1 MGIIEIFRLF
11 GSILIDNKEADKS
24 ISKTGKQADG
34 LGKKLGNGIKTAGK
48 WALGLGTAAAGVTT
62 AMFAMTKKVTSDFDR
77 IAKDS
82 KKLGITTDA
91 FQEMEYW
98 ASQNGLSSNDMERAV
113 GRLNQRIGLAVSG
126 NKKYSDAL
134 SQLGVDMN
142 AVKNG
147 TVSTENAMYQA
158 VSTLSQMT
166 SEQEKSALA
175 SELFGTKLARELM
188 PALQDGSLSLEDA
201 AKKAQELGI
210 VIEEDTLKAAET
222 FNDTWDDLTRSLGAF
237 GQKILA
243 ELMPIFQTMMDWV
256 IENMPAI
263 QSVFQ
268 TVFDVVGGILG
279 GFGNAIQVVIGWLS
293 DWYIQNEETILGI
306 WTTITEKIGEVETF
320 LRETWGRIQEFW
332 DEHGESIKEATA
344 TVFGEIQE
352 TIQTTMDAIE
362 ELLVVAMDIIVPFFE
377 EKMAEISS
385 IWKQDGEQMVEG
397 TQNTFEMIR
406 EAIEFVMP
414 ILEFLIDH
422 SLGNIIR
429 FFDLGFNTVMGLVK
443 IFTGLFTGD
452 WEKMTEGF
460 KKIWDGAWGFV
471 IGVVDSAWSL
481 LLAPF
486 GDLKDNITGWFTGLA
501 KDAFGWGKNMISG
514 FIDGI
519 KSMFGKVKDVASSVM
534 SNVKGFLGFNS
545 PAEEGEGRF
554 ITQWGKNMVDGF
566 LDGVKSETPE
576 AKNVMNN
583 LVGSMNTA
591 NFKPIKPQN
600 NVSESNNETT
610 HVTNYYTI
618 DASNLDEVRQVL
630 GLFEGFKQTVRQG

>member
-1 MGIIEIFRLF
+1 MGIIEIFKLF
-11 GSILIDNKEADKS
+11 GSILVDNKEADKS

-34 LGKKLGNGIKTAGK
+34 LGKKLGKGIKTAGK
-48 WALGLGTAAAGVTT
+48 WALGLGAAAAGVAT
-62 AMFAMTKKVTSDFDR
+62 AMFAMTKKVTTDFDR

-113 GRLNQRIGLAVSG
+113 GRLNQRIGLAVGG

-134 SQLGVDMN
+134 VQLGVDMN
-142 AVKNG
+142 AVKDG
-147 TVSTENAMYQA
+147 TVSTEDAMYQA
-158 VSTLSQMT
+158 ISTLSQMT

-188 PALQDGSLSLEDA
+188 PALQDGSLTLEDA
-201 AKKAQELGI
+201 AQKAKDLGI

-279 GFGNAIQVVIGWLS
+279 GFGDAIQVVIGWLS
-293 DWYIQNEETILGI
+293 DWYTQNEESINGI

-320 LRETWGRIQEFW
+320 LREVWGRIQEFW
-332 DEHGESIKEATA
+332 DEHGESIKEATI

-385 IWKQDGEQMVEG
+385 IWKQDGEQMVES

-452 WEKMTEGF
+452 WEKLGEGIQQ
-460 KKIWDGAWGFV
+460 IWDGAWDFI
-471 IGVVDSAWSL
+471 IGIIDGAWSL

-486 GDLKDNITGWFTGLA
+486 GDLKDNITDWFTGLA
-501 KDAFGWGKNMISG
+501 KDAFSWGKNMISG

-519 KSMFGKVKDVASSVM
+519 KSMGSKVKDGVSGVIG
-534 SNVKGFLGFNS
+534 NVKGFLGFNS
-545 PAEEGEGRF
+545 PAEEGEGRY
-554 ITQWGKNMVDGF
+554 ITDWGANMVDGF
-566 LDGVKSETPE
+566 LDGVKSETSE
-576 AKNVMNN
+576 AEKVMNN
-583 LVGSMNTA
+583 LIGSMNPV
-591 NFKPIKPQN
+591 NFRPAKPQSA
-600 NVSESNNETT
+600 VSENNNEATY
-610 HVTNYYTI
+610 VTNNFNI
-618 DASNLDEVRQVL
+618 KADNLDEIRQVL
-630 GLFEGFKQTVRQG
+630 EIFTGLKQTVRQG